1 MSTTDAYGQGIQVA
15 ALTDAPNAQVLAQ
28 GLAAAV
34 GQSNMRFTNAAAR
47 AAALTSPVAGMRA
60 WLATEKLWTYY
71 DGSAWIVE
79 SFSAFVYASATQ
91 SVPHN
96 TTTTININTAIL
108 DDTSGLNVP
117 GKYWATPVAGKY
129 RLTAMVSWVA
139 SGGGGWRTMWLND
152 NGTQIPGSQ
161 GGAVGANV
169 GTLQERTC
177 IANLAAGR
185 QITMSAVQQSGGSL
199 NTDVPGGTA
208 ASIQIEF
215 LHT

>member
-1 MSTTDAYGQGIQVA
+1 MATDAYGQGIQVTA
-15 ALTDAPNAQVLAQ
+15 ITDAPNAQTLATN
-28 GLAAAV
+28 LAAMA
-34 GQSNMRFTNAAAR
+34 GQVNMRFTNAAAR

-71 DGSAWIVE
+71 DGSAWIIDR
-79 SFSAFVYASATQ
+79 FSAFVYASAAQ
-91 SVPHN
+91 SIPHN
-96 TTTTININTAIL
+96 TSTTVNINTAIL

-117 GKYWATPVAGKY
+117 GKYWQTPVAGKY

-185 QITMSAVQQSGGSL
+185 QITMTALQQSGGALS
-199 NTDVPGGTA
+199 TDVPGGTA
-208 ASIQIEF
+208 ASILIEF

>member
-1 MSTTDAYGQGIQVA
+1 VATDAYGQGIQVA
-15 ALTDAPNAQVLAQ
+15 TITDPPNAQTLATN
-28 GLAAAV
+28 LAAAV

-71 DGSAWIVE
+71 DGSAWIIE
-79 SFSAFVYASATQ
+79 SFSAFVYAAATQ
-91 SVPHN
+91 SIPHN
-96 TTTTININTAIL
+96 TTTTINLSNAIL

-117 GKYWATPVAGKY
+117 GKYWLTPVAGKY

-152 NGTQIPGSQ
+152 NGVQIPGSQ

-185 QITMSAVQQSGGSL
+185 QITMSALQQSGSAL

>member
-1 MSTTDAYGQGIQVA
+1 MATDSFGQGIQVA
-15 ALTDAPNAQVLAQ
+15 AITDAPNAQTLATN
-28 GLAAAV
+28 LAAVV

-71 DGSAWIVE
+71 DGSAWIIDR
-79 SFSAFVYASATQ
+79 FSAFVYAASTQ
-91 SVPHN
+91 SIPHN
-96 TTTTININTAIL
+96 TATTINLSNAIL

-129 RLTAMVSWVA
+129 KLTAMVSWVA

-152 NGTQIPGSQ
+152 NGSQIPGSQ
-161 GGAVGANV
+161 GGAVGSSV
-169 GTLQERTC
+169 GTLQERSC

-185 QITMSAVQQSGGSL
+185 QITMSALQQSGSSL
-199 NTDVPGGTA
+199 NTDTPAGMA

>member
-79 SFSAFVYASATQ
+79 SFSAFVYAASTQ
-91 SVPHN
+91 SIPHN
-96 TTTTININTAIL
+96 TATTINLSNAIL

-129 RLTAMVSWVA
+129 RLTAMVSWVG

-152 NGTQIPGSQ
+152 NGSQIPGSQ
-161 GGAVGANV
+161 GGAAGSTV

-185 QITMSAVQQSGGSL
+185 QITMSALQQSGGAL
-199 NTDVPGGTA
+199 NTDVPAGTA